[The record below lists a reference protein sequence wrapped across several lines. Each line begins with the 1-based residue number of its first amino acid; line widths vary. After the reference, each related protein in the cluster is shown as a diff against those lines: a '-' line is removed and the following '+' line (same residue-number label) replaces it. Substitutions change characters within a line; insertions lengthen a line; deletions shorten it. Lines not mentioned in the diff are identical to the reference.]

1 MEDGVEGFRS
11 VRGKEVA
18 TGRAAVTV
26 QDHFAVAV
34 QEHGEFRN
42 DFFGKLVGPI
52 DIIGADNDDWQFEGF
67 VVGVYN
73 HFSGGFGGGVGVG
86 GAQDGGFQK
95 IGAVSLDFTIHFVG
109 GYVDEALDAGI
120 DRALEQDV
128 GSKNIVVCKCIRVA
142 KGQVDM

>member
-1 MEDGVEGFRS
+1 MEDGVEGFCC
-11 VRGKEVA
+11 VRCKEVA
-18 TGRAAVTV
+18 TGWAAVAV

-42 DFFGKLVGPI
+42 DFFGKLVGAI
-52 DIIGADNDDWQFEGF
+52 DIVGADNDDWQFEGL

-73 HFSGGFGGGVGVG
+73 HFCGGFGGGVWVG

-95 IGAVSLDFTIHFVG
+95 IGAVCLDFAIDFVG

-128 GSKNIVVCKCIRVA
+128 GSKNIVVGKCVRVA
-142 KGQVDM
+142 K